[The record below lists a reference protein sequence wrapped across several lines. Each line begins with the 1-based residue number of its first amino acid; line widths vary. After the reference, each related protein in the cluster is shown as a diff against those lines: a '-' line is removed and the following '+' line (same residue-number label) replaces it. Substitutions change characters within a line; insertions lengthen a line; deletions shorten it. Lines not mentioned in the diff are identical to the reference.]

1 MARVGWVN
9 GEGAAVIIEKENP
22 YVNAIV
28 IPKGAPVP
36 QDFRCD
42 RVRVAV
48 NNDGKVVEAPPHPW
62 MVSFVHG
69 QLECISK
76 INEQVVL
83 FNKAC
88 MDKLVIQKSSQ

>member
-1 MARVGWVN
+1 MQS
-9 GEGAAVIIEKENP
+9 
-22 YVNAIV
+22 
-28 IPKGAPVP
+28 VP

-48 NNDGKVVEAPPHPW
+48 NNDGKVVEVPPHPW

-88 MDKLVIQKSSQ
+88 MDKLVIQKSSQWSDMIFYLSKYTYMISNE